1 MISIKKIIILVIV
14 IYTMVVSCKTDK
26 HSLSNK
32 EVIEWSTI
40 GDTILRNNKPVA
52 VYNHLEYELYNGK
65 ATIEIS
71 IDQIDRSP
79 ENTIPLIR
87 YVHLRHKKNKVE
99 IVVQNK

>member
-1 MISIKKIIILVIV
+1 MKKLILSVLVISA
-14 IYTMVVSCKTDK
+14 IALGCKTDK
-26 HSLSNK
+26 NLLTNK
-32 EVIEWSTI
+32 EAIEWSTN

-71 IDQIDRSP
+71 IDQIDKSH
-79 ENTIPLIR
+79 ENTIPLIK
-87 YVHLRHKKNKVE
+87 YVHLKHRKNKVE

>member
-1 MISIKKIIILVIV
+1 MTTTKKIIILVIV
-14 IYTMVVSCKTDK
+14 IYTIVVSCKTDK
-26 HSLSNK
+26 HSLTNK
-32 EVIEWSTI
+32 EVLEWSTK

-71 IDQIDRSP
+71 IDQIDKSP
-79 ENTIPLIR
+79 DNTVSLIK

>member
-1 MISIKKIIILVIV
+1 MKKLILSVL
-14 IYTMVVSCKTDK
+14 VVSAIALGCKTDK
-26 HSLSNK
+26 HALTNK
-32 EVIEWSTI
+32 EILEWSTR

-71 IDQIDRSP
+71 IDQIDKSP
-79 ENTIPLIR
+79 DNTVTLIK

>member
-1 MISIKKIIILVIV
+1 MKRLIILAIA
-14 IYTMVVSCKTDK
+14 ISATTLSCKTDK
-26 HSLSNK
+26 HTLTNK
-32 EVIEWSTI
+32 EELEWSTK

-52 VYNHLEYELYNGK
+52 VYNHLEYELHNGK

-79 ENTIPLIR
+79 ENTIPLIK
-87 YVHLRHKKNKVE
+87 YVHLKHKKNKVE

>member
-1 MISIKKIIILVIV
+1 MKKLIILAIA
-14 IYTMVVSCKTDK
+14 ISATTFGCKTDK
-26 HSLSNK
+26 NLLSTK
-32 EVIEWSTI
+32 EAIEWSTR

-79 ENTIPLIR
+79 ENTIPLIK
-87 YVHLRHKKNKVE
+87 YVHLKHKKNKVE

>member
-1 MISIKKIIILVIV
+1 MTITKKIIILVIV
-14 IYTMVVSCKTDK
+14 IYTIVVSCKTDK
-26 HSLSNK
+26 HLLTNK
-32 EVIEWSTI
+32 EVLEWSTK

-71 IDQIDRSP
+71 IDQIDKSP
-79 ENTIPLIR
+79 DNTVSLIK

>member
-1 MISIKKIIILVIV
+1 MKKLILSVMIIFVTALGCKI
-14 IYTMVVSCKTDK
+14 DK
-26 HSLSNK
+26 HSLTNK
-32 EVIEWSTI
+32 ELLEWSTK

-71 IDQIDRSP
+71 IDQIDKSP
-79 ENTIPLIR
+79 DNTVSLIK

>member
-1 MISIKKIIILVIV
+1 MKKLILSVL
-14 IYTMVVSCKTDK
+14 VVSVIALGCKTDK
-26 HSLSNK
+26 HALTNK
-32 EVIEWSTI
+32 EILEWSTR

-71 IDQIDRSP
+71 IDQIDKSP
-79 ENTIPLIR
+79 DNTVTLIK

>member
-1 MISIKKIIILVIV
+1 MKKIIILAIV
-14 IYTMVVSCKTDK
+14 ISAIALGCKTDK
-26 HSLSNK
+26 HILSNK
-32 EVIEWSTI
+32 EELEWSTR

-71 IDQIDRSP
+71 IDQIDKSP
-79 ENTIPLIR
+79 DNTVSLIK

>member
-1 MISIKKIIILVIV
+1 MKKLIILAIA
-14 IYTMVVSCKTDK
+14 ISATTFGCKTDK
-26 HSLSNK
+26 HALTNK
-32 EVIEWSTI
+32 EILEWSTR

-79 ENTIPLIR
+79 ENTIPLIK
-87 YVHLRHKKNKVE
+87 YVHLKHKKNKVE

>member
-1 MISIKKIIILVIV
+1 MTITKKIIILVIV
-14 IYTMVVSCKTDK
+14 IYTIVVSCKTDK
-26 HSLSNK
+26 HSLTNK
-32 EVIEWSTI
+32 EVLEWSTK

-71 IDQIDRSP
+71 IDQIDKSP
-79 ENTIPLIR
+79 DNTVSLIK

>member
-1 MISIKKIIILVIV
+1 MTTTKKIIILVIV
-14 IYTMVVSCKTDK
+14 IYAIVVSCKTDK

-32 EVIEWSTI
+32 EVLEWSTK

-71 IDQIDRSP
+71 IDQIDKSP
-79 ENTIPLIR
+79 DNTVSLIK

>member
-1 MISIKKIIILVIV
+1 MKKLIILTIIISATTLG
-14 IYTMVVSCKTDK
+14 CKTDK
-26 HSLSNK
+26 HSLTNK
-32 EVIEWSTI
+32 EILEWPTR

-71 IDQIDRSP
+71 IDQIDKSP
-79 ENTIPLIR
+79 DNTVSLIK

>member
-1 MISIKKIIILVIV
+1 MKNLIIRAIGISATTLG
-14 IYTMVVSCKTDK
+14 CKTDK
-26 HSLSNK
+26 HSLTNK
-32 EVIEWSTI
+32 EILEWSTC

-71 IDQIDRSP
+71 IDQIDKSP
-79 ENTIPLIR
+79 DNTIPLIN